1 MEMAFFNQSYYSS
14 SPPVLNVICLK
25 WPECRAGI
33 ETNSLNIANSS
44 FALNSFWT
52 TLFLFIYNFLLQV
65 VIVDFRISLFSKPNN
80 YSSAVVWDGSSKIFF
95 PFVLSL

>member
-1 MEMAFFNQSYYSS
+1 MEMAFFNHSYFSS
-14 SPPVLNVICLK
+14 SPAVLNVICLK
-25 WPECRAGI
+25 WPECRVEI

-44 FALNSFWT
+44 FAWNSFWT
-52 TLFLFIYNFLLQV
+52 TLFFYSFLLQV

-80 YSSAVVWDGSSKIFF
+80 YSLAVIWDGSSKIFF